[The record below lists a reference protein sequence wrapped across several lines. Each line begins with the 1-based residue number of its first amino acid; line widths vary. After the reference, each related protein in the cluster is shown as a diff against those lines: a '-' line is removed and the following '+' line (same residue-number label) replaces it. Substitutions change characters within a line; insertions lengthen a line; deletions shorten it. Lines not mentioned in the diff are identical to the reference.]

1 MNLSAHFS
9 LRELTKSQTATR
21 LKLSNK
27 PGPAETENLKALC
40 LNVLEPVREHYG
52 IPFSPSSGYRCPA
65 LNEAIGSSDSS
76 QHIKGQAAD
85 FEVPG
90 VSNMDVASWV
100 LENCSYDQLILEFHK
115 KKDPQSGWVHCSF
128 VSALKNRKKASI
140 FDGRKWEP
148 LLVKWTPL

>member
-27 PGPAETENLKALC
+27 PGPAETANLKALC

-90 VSNMDVASWV
+90 LSNMDVATWV

-115 KKDPQSGWVHCSF
+115 KKDPQSGMGSLQFCKRSKESKEGFH
-128 VSALKNRKKASI
+128 I
-140 FDGRKWEP
+140 
-148 LLVKWTPL
+148 

>member
-1 MNLSAHFS
+1 MKLSAHFS

-21 LKLSNK
+21 LKISNE
-27 PGPAETENLKALC
+27 PGPAEIENLKAVC

-65 LNEAIGSSDSS
+65 LNKVLGSSDSS

-90 VSNMDVASWV
+90 ISNMDVATWV
-100 LENCSYDQLILEFHK
+100 MENCSYDQLILEFHK
-115 KKDPQSGWVHCSF
+115 RKDPHSGWVHCSF
-128 VSALKNRKKASI
+128 VDVIKNRKKASI
-140 FDGRKWEP
+140 YDGRKWEP
-148 LLVKWTPL
+148 L